1 MKKSYVVIGMGRFG
15 TSVAE
20 RLYELGNEVL
30 AIDTNP
36 DKVQRM
42 ESKVTCAVVADVRDE
57 EVLRSLGARSCD
69 CAVVAIG
76 SDLATCIIATLNLKD
91 LGVPQVICKA
101 TDELR
106 KKALEKVGADR
117 VVIPERETGIK
128 LAQAITSSSI
138 LDFIELS
145 KDCGI
150 AEIPTPESWFGKTLR
165 ELNIRAKY
173 GVNII
178 AIRHDGKIDVAP
190 GRGSCVERTHGAGR
204 PRNERQAGK
213 AARMRQ
219 EHITSRQ
226 NPLLVHIRKL
236 QASRSYRK
244 ASGEFAA
251 EGTKL
256 LEEAAKWYPGLHTV
270 VCREGLRLCK
280 LPEQVRVVTVPED
293 VFKSISTVDT
303 PQGAIFLCRLP
314 ERQQADLTAGTLLL
328 DGIQDPGNLGT
339 MLRTADALGVPIALL
354 DGCADPYS
362 FKTVRASM
370 GAVFRWTFPRSPRR
384 SAGAARRKESY
395 VNRYGAQ

>member
-128 LAQAITSSSI
+128 LAQSLTSSSI

-145 KDCGI
+145 PDCGI
-150 AEIPTPESWFGKTLR
+150 AELQTPPEWCGKSIR
-165 ELNIRAKY
+165 ELDIRAKY
-173 GVNII
+173 GVNVI
-178 AIRHDGKIDVAP
+178 AVRENGKVHVTLDAN
-190 GRGSCVERTHGAGR
+190 R
-204 PRNERQAGK
+204 PLDDKLTLVLLGENDRL
-213 AARMRQ
+213 ARVK
-219 EHITSRQ
+219 
-226 NPLLVHIRKL
+226 P
-236 QASRSYRK
+236 
-244 ASGEFAA
+244 
-251 EGTKL
+251 
-256 LEEAAKWYPGLHTV
+256 
-270 VCREGLRLCK
+270 
-280 LPEQVRVVTVPED
+280 
-293 VFKSISTVDT
+293 
-303 PQGAIFLCRLP
+303 
-314 ERQQADLTAGTLLL
+314 
-328 DGIQDPGNLGT
+328 
-339 MLRTADALGVPIALL
+339 
-354 DGCADPYS
+354 
-362 FKTVRASM
+362 
-370 GAVFRWTFPRSPRR
+370 
-384 SAGAARRKESY
+384 
-395 VNRYGAQ
+395 

>member
-128 LAQAITSSSI
+128 LRRQSRLRAFWILSS
-138 LDFIELS
+138 
-145 KDCGI
+145 C
-150 AEIPTPESWFGKTLR
+150 R
-165 ELNIRAKY
+165 
-173 GVNII
+173 
-178 AIRHDGKIDVAP
+178 
-190 GRGSCVERTHGAGR
+190 RTAVL
-204 PRNERQAGK
+204 PK
-213 AARMRQ
+213 
-219 EHITSRQ
+219 SR
-226 NPLLVHIRKL
+226 R
-236 QASRSYRK
+236 RK
-244 ASGEFAA
+244 AGPERRCANSTSAQN
-251 EGTKL
+251 
-256 LEEAAKWYPGLHTV
+256 TV
-270 VCREGLRLCK
+270 
-280 LPEQVRVVTVPED
+280 
-293 VFKSISTVDT
+293 SIS
-303 PQGAIFLCRLP
+303 LP
-314 ERQQADLTAGTLLL
+314 SGTTGKL
-328 DGIQDPGNLGT
+328 
-339 MLRTADALGVPIALL
+339 
-354 DGCADPYS
+354 
-362 FKTVRASM
+362 
-370 GAVFRWTFPRSPRR
+370 TFPR
-384 SAGAARRKESY
+384 ARILL
-395 VNRYGAQ
+395 

>member
-15 TSVAE
+15 SSVAE

-30 AIDTNP
+30 AIDTDP

-42 ESKVTCAVVADVRDE
+42 ESKVTCAVVADARDE

-150 AEIPTPESWFGKTLR
+150 AEIHTPESWFGKTLR
-165 ELNIRAKY
+165 ELNIRAKL

-178 AIRHDGKIDVAP
+178 AHQI
-190 GRGSCVERTHGAGR
+190 S
-204 PRNERQAGK
+204 
-213 AARMRQ
+213 AAHTRD
-219 EHITSRQ
+219 
-226 NPLLVHIRKL
+226 
-236 QASRSYRK
+236 RSSVGPSY
-244 ASGEFAA
+244 A
-251 EGTKL
+251 TPP
-256 LEEAAKWYPGLHTV
+256 KWYA
-270 VCREGLRLCK
+270 CLRWLS
-280 LPEQVRVVTVPED
+280 QRD
-293 VFKSISTVDT
+293 
-303 PQGAIFLCRLP
+303 Q
-314 ERQQADLTAGTLLL
+314 
-328 DGIQDPGNLGT
+328 
-339 MLRTADALGVPIALL
+339 
-354 DGCADPYS
+354 
-362 FKTVRASM
+362 
-370 GAVFRWTFPRSPRR
+370 
-384 SAGAARRKESY
+384 SAGISCSRKS
-395 VNRYGAQ
+395 

>member
-117 VVIPERETGIK
+117 VEIPERETGIK
-128 LAQAITSSSI
+128 LAQSLTSSSI

-145 KDCGI
+145 PDCGI
-150 AEIPTPESWFGKTLR
+150 AEMQTPLEWCGKSIR
-165 ELNIRAKY
+165 ELDIRAKY
-173 GVNII
+173 GVNVI
-178 AIRHDGKIDVAP
+178 AVRENGK
-190 GRGSCVERTHGAGR
+190 
-204 PRNERQAGK
+204 
-213 AARMRQ
+213 
-219 EHITSRQ
+219 
-226 NPLLVHIRKL
+226 
-236 QASRSYRK
+236 
-244 ASGEFAA
+244 
-251 EGTKL
+251 
-256 LEEAAKWYPGLHTV
+256 
-270 VCREGLRLCK
+270 
-280 LPEQVRVVTVPED
+280 VRVTLD
-293 VFKSISTVDT
+293 
-303 PQGAIFLCRLP
+303 
-314 ERQQADLTAGTLLL
+314 ADRPL
-328 DGIQDPGNLGT
+328 D
-339 MLRTADALGVPIALL
+339 
-354 DGCADPYS
+354 
-362 FKTVRASM
+362 ASM
-370 GAVFRWTFPRSPRR
+370 TLVLLGENDRL
-384 SAGAARRKESY
+384 AR
-395 VNRYGAQ
+395 VTP

>member
-138 LDFIELS
+138 LDFIEL
-145 KDCGI
+145 
-150 AEIPTPESWFGKTLR
+150 
-165 ELNIRAKY
+165 
-173 GVNII
+173 
-178 AIRHDGKIDVAP
+178 
-190 GRGSCVERTHGAGR
+190 
-204 PRNERQAGK
+204 
-213 AARMRQ
+213 
-219 EHITSRQ
+219 
-226 NPLLVHIRKL
+226 
-236 QASRSYRK
+236 
-244 ASGEFAA
+244 
-251 EGTKL
+251 
-256 LEEAAKWYPGLHTV
+256 
-270 VCREGLRLCK
+270 
-280 LPEQVRVVTVPED
+280 
-293 VFKSISTVDT
+293 
-303 PQGAIFLCRLP
+303 
-314 ERQQADLTAGTLLL
+314 
-328 DGIQDPGNLGT
+328 
-339 MLRTADALGVPIALL
+339 
-354 DGCADPYS
+354 
-362 FKTVRASM
+362 
-370 GAVFRWTFPRSPRR
+370 
-384 SAGAARRKESY
+384 
-395 VNRYGAQ
+395 

>member
-145 KDCGI
+145 PDCGI
-150 AEIPTPESWFGKTLR
+150 AELQTPPEWCGKSIR
-165 ELNIRAKY
+165 ELDIRAKY
-173 GVNII
+173 GVNVI
-178 AIRHDGKIDVAP
+178 AVRENGKVHVTLDAN
-190 GRGSCVERTHGAGR
+190 R
-204 PRNERQAGK
+204 PLDDKLTLVLLGENDRL
-213 AARMRQ
+213 ARVK
-219 EHITSRQ
+219 
-226 NPLLVHIRKL
+226 P
-236 QASRSYRK
+236 
-244 ASGEFAA
+244 
-251 EGTKL
+251 
-256 LEEAAKWYPGLHTV
+256 
-270 VCREGLRLCK
+270 
-280 LPEQVRVVTVPED
+280 
-293 VFKSISTVDT
+293 
-303 PQGAIFLCRLP
+303 
-314 ERQQADLTAGTLLL
+314 
-328 DGIQDPGNLGT
+328 
-339 MLRTADALGVPIALL
+339 
-354 DGCADPYS
+354 
-362 FKTVRASM
+362 
-370 GAVFRWTFPRSPRR
+370 
-384 SAGAARRKESY
+384 
-395 VNRYGAQ
+395 

>member
-30 AIDTNP
+30 AIDTHP

-128 LAQAITSSSI
+128 LAQSLTSSSI

-145 KDCGI
+145 PDCGI
-150 AEIPTPESWFGKTLR
+150 AEMQTPLEWCGKSIR
-165 ELNIRAKY
+165 ELDIRAKY
-173 GVNII
+173 GVNVI
-178 AIRHDGKIDVAP
+178 AVRENGK
-190 GRGSCVERTHGAGR
+190 
-204 PRNERQAGK
+204 
-213 AARMRQ
+213 
-219 EHITSRQ
+219 
-226 NPLLVHIRKL
+226 
-236 QASRSYRK
+236 
-244 ASGEFAA
+244 
-251 EGTKL
+251 
-256 LEEAAKWYPGLHTV
+256 
-270 VCREGLRLCK
+270 
-280 LPEQVRVVTVPED
+280 VRV
-293 VFKSISTVDT
+293 
-303 PQGAIFLCRLP
+303 
-314 ERQQADLTAGTLLL
+314 TLDANRPL
-328 DGIQDPGNLGT
+328 D
-339 MLRTADALGVPIALL
+339 
-354 DGCADPYS
+354 
-362 FKTVRASM
+362 ASM
-370 GAVFRWTFPRSPRR
+370 TLVLLGENDRL
-384 SAGAARRKESY
+384 AR
-395 VNRYGAQ
+395 VTP

>member
-15 TSVAE
+15 SSVAE
-20 RLYELGNEVL
+20 RLYALGNDVL

-36 DKVQRM
+36 EIVQHM
-42 ESKVTCAVVADVRDE
+42 ESKVTCAVVADARDE

-76 SDLATCIIATLNLKD
+76 KDLATCIIATLNLKE

-150 AEIPTPESWFGKTLR
+150 AEIPTPTEWCGKTLR

-178 AIRHDGKIDVAP
+178 AIREDGNIDVAP
-190 GRGSCVERTHGAGR
+190 G
-204 PRNERQAGK
+204 
-213 AARMRQ
+213 
-219 EHITSRQ
+219 
-226 NPLLVHIRKL
+226 
-236 QASRSYRK
+236 
-244 ASGEFAA
+244 
-251 EGTKL
+251 
-256 LEEAAKWYPGLHTV
+256 
-270 VCREGLRLCK
+270 
-280 LPEQVRVVTVPED
+280 
-293 VFKSISTVDT
+293 
-303 PQGAIFLCRLP
+303 
-314 ERQQADLTAGTLLL
+314 ADLALKENNVLVV
-328 DGIQDPGNLGT
+328 LGT
-339 MLRTADALGVPIALL
+339 NDKLSKIRT
-354 DGCADPYS
+354 
-362 FKTVRASM
+362 
-370 GAVFRWTFPRSPRR
+370 
-384 SAGAARRKESY
+384 
-395 VNRYGAQ
+395 

>member
-30 AIDTNP
+30 AIDTDP

-42 ESKVTCAVVADVRDE
+42 ESKVT
-57 EVLRSLGARSCD
+57 

-150 AEIPTPESWFGKTLR
+150 AEIHTPESWFGKTLR
-165 ELNIRAKY
+165 ELNIRAKL

-190 GRGSCVERTHGAGR
+190 GADFALKENTV
-204 PRNERQAGK
+204 
-213 AARMRQ
+213 
-219 EHITSRQ
+219 
-226 NPLLVHIRKL
+226 LV
-236 QASRSYRK
+236 
-244 ASGEFAA
+244 
-251 EGTKL
+251 
-256 LEEAAKWYPGLHTV
+256 V
-270 VCREGLRLCK
+270 
-280 LPEQVRVVTVPED
+280 
-293 VFKSISTVDT
+293 
-303 PQGAIFLCRLP
+303 
-314 ERQQADLTAGTLLL
+314 
-328 DGIQDPGNLGT
+328 LGT
-339 MLRTADALGVPIALL
+339 NDKLAKLRA
-354 DGCADPYS
+354 
-362 FKTVRASM
+362 
-370 GAVFRWTFPRSPRR
+370 
-384 SAGAARRKESY
+384 
-395 VNRYGAQ
+395 